1 MKLRLTPT
9 EEELD
14 SLPNGTVI
22 VVKSEADEYPMAVTK
37 VMNTWHYREEAHT
50 GIMLLEFLKEFE
62 SLELSVF
69 VVYTPDWDKVLR
81 TLFFN
86 ALIEEFSST
95 YQVNPEWYKRRPRY
109 SETETDD
116 LPYLVL
122 RSRSELEHDS
132 CMVSF
137 LDKDGEVSLRSL
149 DYTEVVEALLKKL
162 GVGTVTEP

>member
-1 MKLRLTPT
+1 MKLKLTPA

-14 SLPNGTVI
+14 ALPNGTII
-22 VVKSEADEYPMAVTK
+22 VVEWEDTYPMPVTK
-37 VMNTWHYREEAHT
+37 VMNTWHYREKAHT
-50 GIMLLEFLKEFE
+50 ADALLELLKEFE

-69 VVYTPDWDKVLR
+69 VVYTPNWVEVLR
-81 TLFFN
+81 KIFFD

-95 YQVNPEWYKRRPRY
+95 YRVNPDWYKRRPRY
-109 SETETDD
+109 SETESDD

-137 LDKDGEVSLRSL
+137 LDADGEVSVRAL
-149 DYTEVVEALLKKL
+149 DYTEVVETLLKKL
-162 GVGTVTEP
+162 GAGTVTEP